1 MSIKRITASFVY
13 TLDDDK
19 PIRNG
24 YVEYDEAEGTIISTG
39 ECEPGECVEL
49 EVSSFFALSLNQR
62 GGCLAAAQELAVID
76 LL

>member
-1 MSIKRITASFVY
+1 MGQDVRHLSDSGMSGQPGPPGKI
-13 TLDDDK
+13 
-19 PIRNG
+19 G
-24 YVEYDEAEGTIISTG
+24 
-39 ECEPGECVEL
+39 EPGECVEL